1 MFELIKKKGVPA
13 IFAETTINPALIK
26 TFAQEAA
33 SEISTKSTFSDSI
46 GAKVSEKDS
55 YIKIV
60 EVNTL
65 SIIKALGKISVI
77 STKEVNLSER
87 ISNLRGVSLKYIIKI
102 SLEKEFF
109 IPSIFYNIRVYLYEY
124 LKKP

>member
-1 MFELIKKKGVPA
+1 MKLVP
-13 IFAETTINPALIK
+13 NQLY
-26 TFAQEAA
+26 
-33 SEISTKSTFSDSI
+33 SDSI
-46 GAKVSEKDS
+46 GAKVSKKDS

-77 STKEVNLSER
+77 STKEVNSFKR

>member
-1 MFELIKKKGVPA
+1 MKLLP
-13 IFAETTINPALIK
+13 NQLY
-26 TFAQEAA
+26 
-33 SEISTKSTFSDSI
+33 SDSI

-77 STKEVNLSER
+77 STQEVNSSER
-87 ISNLRGVSLKYIIKI
+87 ISNLRGVSLKYIKI